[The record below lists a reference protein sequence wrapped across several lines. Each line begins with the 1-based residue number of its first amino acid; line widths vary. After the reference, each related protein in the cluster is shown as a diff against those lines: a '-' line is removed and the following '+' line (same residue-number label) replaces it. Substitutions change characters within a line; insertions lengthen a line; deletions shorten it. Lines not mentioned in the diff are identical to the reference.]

1 MQIKMWIDGRGLI
14 DTAHPIRYLQ
24 RIEDMKYPVK
34 INDSEDGYKQIKLP
48 EEISAVE
55 YLLYDMESFRSP
67 IFLSYIEKV
76 LNKESELEA
85 IGGNICS
92 LEIMKDTTKVI
103 NNFVTE
109 GMQVE
114 CEIETAELKAIIKLW
129 VEENKD
135 VLD

>member
-1 MQIKMWIDGRGLI
+1 
-14 DTAHPIRYLQ
+14 
-24 RIEDMKYPVK
+24 MKFPVK
-34 INDSEDGYKQIKLP
+34 INNSENGYKRLKLP
-48 EEISAVE
+48 EEISVVE

-76 LNKESELEA
+76 LNKESELEE

-92 LEIMKDTTKVI
+92 LEITKDTTKFI
-103 NNFVTE
+103 NNFLTE